1 MEKLGRGIVK
11 ARIPI
16 LVISILL
23 LIPAALGYIN
33 TRVNYDILYYLPKE
47 IDTMQGQDIL
57 LDEFQKGAYAIV
69 VVDGMHGREL
79 TKLEDKIENVD
90 HVAKLISY
98 NSIVGGDIPL
108 EMIPEKL
115 RSQFYNSDK
124 DSTMLAIF
132 FDDTTSSDGTMNA
145 IKEIRKVTDGQCFI
159 SGMSAVVTDTK
170 TLSEK
175 ETPIYVL
182 IAVILACIVLA
193 LFMDSFLVP
202 VFFMLSIGIA
212 IVYNLGSNY
221 FMGEVSYITKALAAV
236 LQLGV
241 TLDYSIFLWHSYK
254 EMKEEYGD
262 DHKEAMA
269 HAIAS
274 TITSVVGSSITT
286 VAGFI
291 ALCFMSF
298 TLGMDLGVVMAKGVV
313 FGVICCVTVL
323 PALILTFDKALEKTM
338 HREILPARFDKLA
351 GFIVN
356 HAWIFIVI
364 FVALLG
370 PAIYG
375 YQHTNVYYDLAD
387 TLPAN
392 LDCSIANKKLEEN
405 FDVNSIYM
413 ILADSELSSKD
424 ANKMMTEIKDLD
436 GVTFAL
442 GLDSAIGNEI
452 PKELIPESLKSELV
466 SDTDGVASAADGV
479 AALDAGANQLSSG
492 INALSDTFK
501 SQILTGVAQLA
512 DGADAL
518 VGGIQN
524 QLIPGANTLSAGI
537 DKLSVT
543 LNGSFS
549 QIKSNADTYGVKYQ
563 TALTSAKTLET
574 AATTTLPNG
583 ATLNDILTQ
592 VGQLA
597 GGVDMT
603 IKTATDLSGDLTDES
618 KVTAL
623 FTKYITAY
631 TAAVKLDTLSE
642 YNTSIKT
649 QLDTVNGTISQI
661 TGGAYTKLD
670 SLYTAEMGLLLQA
683 VSNGGVY
690 TALNTV
696 YNTATQTV
704 DPETGYNLSQ
714 SLKALSNGAKQLIGG
729 LGQIKDGAGQISLGA
744 KKLKMGI
751 GSFDELNPAA
761 ETVCSALYKIQA
773 GGSQLT
779 GGTKQLG
786 DGLSTLKSNN
796 ETLNSGASALKAG
809 TSQLRSA
816 SATLADGVD
825 QLAEGSITL
834 KDGMIE
840 FNETGVQKLANLV
853 KNDAQ
858 DAVDTIKKIVELGND
873 YQSFAGK
880 SDDVKGT
887 VKFIYKTEGIT
898 K

>member
-175 ETPIYVL
+175 ETPVYVL

-323 PALILTFDKALEKTM
+323 PSLILTFDKALERTM

-375 YQHTNVYYDLAD
+375 YQHTNVYYDLSE

-413 ILADSELSSKD
+413 ILADSELNSKD

-466 SDTDGVASAADGV
+466 SDKHQIMMVGSDYKVASDEINNQITTIQDIAKKYDSTSMVIGEAPCTKDLITITDTDFKRVSAVSIGAIVVIILLVFKSISLPVVLV
-479 AALDAGANQLSSG
+479 ATIEFAIFINMGLPYYLGTTIPFIASVVIGTIQLGATVDYAILMTTRYKRERFAGATKKEA
-492 INALSDTFK
+492 ITTALSTSIPSIIVSALGFFAATF
-501 SQILTGVAQLA
+501 GVGLISSVDMIGSLCSLMAR
-512 DGADAL
+512 GAIVSMIVVIFVLPSFFVLLDKIIIHTSM
-518 VGGIQN
+518 GF
-524 QLIPGANTLSAGI
+524 I
-537 DKLSVT
+537 DK
-543 LNGSFS
+543 
-549 QIKSNADTYGVKYQ
+549 
-563 TALTSAKTLET
+563 
-574 AATTTLPNG
+574 
-583 ATLNDILTQ
+583 
-592 VGQLA
+592 
-597 GGVDMT
+597 
-603 IKTATDLSGDLTDES
+603 S
-618 KVTAL
+618 K
-623 FTKYITAY
+623 K
-631 TAAVKLDTLSE
+631 
-642 YNTSIKT
+642 
-649 QLDTVNGTISQI
+649 
-661 TGGAYTKLD
+661 
-670 SLYTAEMGLLLQA
+670 QA
-683 VSNGGVY
+683 
-690 TALNTV
+690 
-696 YNTATQTV
+696 
-704 DPETGYNLSQ
+704 
-714 SLKALSNGAKQLIGG
+714 
-729 LGQIKDGAGQISLGA
+729 
-744 KKLKMGI
+744 
-751 GSFDELNPAA
+751 
-761 ETVCSALYKIQA
+761 
-773 GGSQLT
+773 
-779 GGTKQLG
+779 
-786 DGLSTLKSNN
+786 
-796 ETLNSGASALKAG
+796 
-809 TSQLRSA
+809 
-816 SATLADGVD
+816 
-825 QLAEGSITL
+825 
-834 KDGMIE
+834 
-840 FNETGVQKLANLV
+840 
-853 KNDAQ
+853 
-858 DAVDTIKKIVELGND
+858 
-873 YQSFAGK
+873 
-880 SDDVKGT
+880 
-887 VKFIYKTEGIT
+887 
-898 K
+898 

>member
-98 NSIVGGDIPL
+98 NSIVGGYIPL

-323 PALILTFDKALEKTM
+323 PSLILTFDKALEKTM

-375 YQHTNVYYDLAD
+375 YQHTNVYYDLSE

-413 ILADSELSSKD
+413 ILADSELNSKD

-466 SDTDGVASAADGV
+466 SDKHQIMMVGSDYKVASDEINNQITTIQDIAKKYDSTSMVIGEAPCTKDLITITDTDFQRVSAVSIGAIVVIILLVFKSISLPVVLV
-479 AALDAGANQLSSG
+479 AAIEFAIFINMGLPYYLGTTIPFIASVVIGTIQLGATVDYAILMTTRYKRERFAGATKKEA
-492 INALSDTFK
+492 ITTALSTSIPSIIVSALGFFAATF
-501 SQILTGVAQLA
+501 GVGLISSVDMIGSLCSLMAR
-512 DGADAL
+512 GAIVSMIVVIFVLPSFFVLLDKIIIHTSM
-518 VGGIQN
+518 GF
-524 QLIPGANTLSAGI
+524 I
-537 DKLSVT
+537 DK
-543 LNGSFS
+543 
-549 QIKSNADTYGVKYQ
+549 
-563 TALTSAKTLET
+563 
-574 AATTTLPNG
+574 
-583 ATLNDILTQ
+583 
-592 VGQLA
+592 
-597 GGVDMT
+597 
-603 IKTATDLSGDLTDES
+603 S
-618 KVTAL
+618 K
-623 FTKYITAY
+623 K
-631 TAAVKLDTLSE
+631 
-642 YNTSIKT
+642 
-649 QLDTVNGTISQI
+649 
-661 TGGAYTKLD
+661 
-670 SLYTAEMGLLLQA
+670 QA
-683 VSNGGVY
+683 
-690 TALNTV
+690 
-696 YNTATQTV
+696 
-704 DPETGYNLSQ
+704 
-714 SLKALSNGAKQLIGG
+714 
-729 LGQIKDGAGQISLGA
+729 
-744 KKLKMGI
+744 
-751 GSFDELNPAA
+751 
-761 ETVCSALYKIQA
+761 
-773 GGSQLT
+773 
-779 GGTKQLG
+779 
-786 DGLSTLKSNN
+786 
-796 ETLNSGASALKAG
+796 
-809 TSQLRSA
+809 
-816 SATLADGVD
+816 
-825 QLAEGSITL
+825 
-834 KDGMIE
+834 
-840 FNETGVQKLANLV
+840 
-853 KNDAQ
+853 
-858 DAVDTIKKIVELGND
+858 
-873 YQSFAGK
+873 
-880 SDDVKGT
+880 
-887 VKFIYKTEGIT
+887 
-898 K
+898 

>member
-33 TRVNYDILYYLPKE
+33 THVNYDILYYLPKE

-375 YQHTNVYYDLAD
+375 YQHTNVYYDLAE

-413 ILADSELSSKD
+413 ILADSELNSKD

-466 SDTDGVASAADGV
+466 SDKHQIMMVGSDYKVASDEINNQITTIQDIAKKYDSTSMVIGEAPCTKDLITITDTDFKRVSAVSIGAIVVIILLVFKSISLPVVLV
-479 AALDAGANQLSSG
+479 AAIEFAIFINMGLPYYLGTTIPFIASVVIGTIQLGATVDYAILMTTRYKRERFAGATKKEA
-492 INALSDTFK
+492 ITTALSTSIPSIIVSALGFFAATF
-501 SQILTGVAQLA
+501 GVGLISSVDMIGSLCSLMAR
-512 DGADAL
+512 GAIVSMIVVIFVLPSLFVLLDKIIIHTSM
-518 VGGIQN
+518 GF
-524 QLIPGANTLSAGI
+524 I
-537 DKLSVT
+537 DK
-543 LNGSFS
+543 
-549 QIKSNADTYGVKYQ
+549 
-563 TALTSAKTLET
+563 
-574 AATTTLPNG
+574 
-583 ATLNDILTQ
+583 
-592 VGQLA
+592 
-597 GGVDMT
+597 
-603 IKTATDLSGDLTDES
+603 S
-618 KVTAL
+618 K
-623 FTKYITAY
+623 K
-631 TAAVKLDTLSE
+631 
-642 YNTSIKT
+642 
-649 QLDTVNGTISQI
+649 
-661 TGGAYTKLD
+661 
-670 SLYTAEMGLLLQA
+670 QA
-683 VSNGGVY
+683 
-690 TALNTV
+690 
-696 YNTATQTV
+696 
-704 DPETGYNLSQ
+704 
-714 SLKALSNGAKQLIGG
+714 
-729 LGQIKDGAGQISLGA
+729 
-744 KKLKMGI
+744 
-751 GSFDELNPAA
+751 
-761 ETVCSALYKIQA
+761 
-773 GGSQLT
+773 
-779 GGTKQLG
+779 
-786 DGLSTLKSNN
+786 
-796 ETLNSGASALKAG
+796 
-809 TSQLRSA
+809 
-816 SATLADGVD
+816 
-825 QLAEGSITL
+825 
-834 KDGMIE
+834 
-840 FNETGVQKLANLV
+840 
-853 KNDAQ
+853 
-858 DAVDTIKKIVELGND
+858 
-873 YQSFAGK
+873 
-880 SDDVKGT
+880 
-887 VKFIYKTEGIT
+887 
-898 K
+898 

>member
-338 HREILPARFDKLA
+338 HREILPARFEKLA

-413 ILADSELSSKD
+413 ILADSELNSKD

-466 SDTDGVASAADGV
+466 SDKHQIMMVGSDYKVASDEINNQITTIQDIAKKYDSTSMVIGEAPCTKDLITITDTDFKRVSAVSIGAIVVIILLVFKSISLPVVLV
-479 AALDAGANQLSSG
+479 AAIEFAIFINMGLPYYLGTTIPFIASVVIGTIQLGATVDYAILMTTRYKRERFAGATKKEA
-492 INALSDTFK
+492 ITTALSTSIPSIIVSALGFFAATF
-501 SQILTGVAQLA
+501 GVGLISSVDMIGSLCSLMAR
-512 DGADAL
+512 GAIVSMIVVIFVLPSLFVLLDKIIIHTSM
-518 VGGIQN
+518 GF
-524 QLIPGANTLSAGI
+524 I
-537 DKLSVT
+537 DK
-543 LNGSFS
+543 
-549 QIKSNADTYGVKYQ
+549 
-563 TALTSAKTLET
+563 
-574 AATTTLPNG
+574 
-583 ATLNDILTQ
+583 
-592 VGQLA
+592 
-597 GGVDMT
+597 
-603 IKTATDLSGDLTDES
+603 S
-618 KVTAL
+618 K
-623 FTKYITAY
+623 K
-631 TAAVKLDTLSE
+631 
-642 YNTSIKT
+642 
-649 QLDTVNGTISQI
+649 
-661 TGGAYTKLD
+661 
-670 SLYTAEMGLLLQA
+670 QA
-683 VSNGGVY
+683 
-690 TALNTV
+690 
-696 YNTATQTV
+696 
-704 DPETGYNLSQ
+704 
-714 SLKALSNGAKQLIGG
+714 
-729 LGQIKDGAGQISLGA
+729 
-744 KKLKMGI
+744 
-751 GSFDELNPAA
+751 
-761 ETVCSALYKIQA
+761 
-773 GGSQLT
+773 
-779 GGTKQLG
+779 
-786 DGLSTLKSNN
+786 
-796 ETLNSGASALKAG
+796 
-809 TSQLRSA
+809 
-816 SATLADGVD
+816 
-825 QLAEGSITL
+825 
-834 KDGMIE
+834 
-840 FNETGVQKLANLV
+840 
-853 KNDAQ
+853 
-858 DAVDTIKKIVELGND
+858 
-873 YQSFAGK
+873 
-880 SDDVKGT
+880 
-887 VKFIYKTEGIT
+887 
-898 K
+898 